1 DRERLDQVMRAI
13 TSFPEDFEP
22 HPKLRKQLEKRADI
36 LDRGAVDWAAAES
49 LAFGSLLL
57 EGTTVRLSGQD
68 SRRGTFSQRHS
79 VLMDHR
85 SAEEYFPLNNLGPD
99 QAPFRVF
106 DSLLSELAVV
116 GFEYGYSVANGD
128 ALVAWEAQFG
138 DFVNGAQPIVDH
150 FVVAGEDKW
159 RQTSGL
165 VMLLPHGYEGQGP
178 DHSSARLERFL
189 TLAAEDS
196 IQVVQPTT
204 AAQYFHVLR
213 RQMHRT
219 VRKPLIVMTPKSLL
233 RARVAQS
240 TADDLVTGHFKE
252 TLDDRAVEDP
262 ENVRLLQ
269 LCTGKIGY
277 ALMEERSKRDVPA
290 AVVRLEQLYPF
301 PLQQLQDIFDR
312 YPMAD
317 EVRWVQEEPE
327 NMGAW
332 FFVQA
337 RLHDK
342 LREGLRLSHASR
354 AESASP
360 ASGSLRI
367 HEQEH
372 AHLMEAAFEGL
383 V

>member
-1 DRERLDQVMRAI
+1 
-13 TSFPEDFEP
+13 
-22 HPKLRKQLEKRADI
+22 
-36 LDRGAVDWAAAES
+36 
-49 LAFGSLLL
+49 
-57 EGTTVRLSGQD
+57 
-68 SRRGTFSQRHS
+68 
-79 VLMDHR
+79 
-85 SAEEYFPLNNLGPD
+85 
-99 QAPFRVF
+99 
-106 DSLLSELAVV
+106 
-116 GFEYGYSVANGD
+116 
-128 ALVAWEAQFG
+128 
-138 DFVNGAQPIVDH
+138 
-150 FVVAGEDKW
+150 
-159 RQTSGL
+159 
-165 VMLLPHGYEGQGP
+165 
-178 DHSSARLERFL
+178 
-189 TLAAEDS
+189 
-196 IQVVQPTT
+196 VVQPTT

-213 RQMHRT
+213 RQMHRS

-240 TADDLVTGHFKE
+240 TADELAAGHFNE
-252 TLDDRAVEDP
+252 TLDDRGVEEP
-262 ENVRLLQ
+262 ENVRLIHLS
-269 LCTGKIGY
+269 TGKIAY
-277 ALMEERSKRDVPA
+277 ALMDERSKRDVPT
-290 AVVRLEQLYPF
+290 AVVRIEQLYPF

-342 LREGLRLSHASR
+342 LRDGLRLSHASR